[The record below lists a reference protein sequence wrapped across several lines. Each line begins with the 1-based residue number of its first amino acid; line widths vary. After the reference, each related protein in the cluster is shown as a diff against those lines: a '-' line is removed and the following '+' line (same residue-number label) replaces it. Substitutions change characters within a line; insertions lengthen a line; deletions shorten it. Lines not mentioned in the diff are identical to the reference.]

1 MNRLKNT
8 STFNKLILLISIFLI
23 GFISLFSLN
32 QVFTKIINK
41 LDEQTENLKAQ
52 ITIGEFIAHDIV
64 KTRSLFN
71 ELVTTTSS
79 KRSLELVK
87 KEILST
93 ISTLEN
99 SLDVLE
105 NGGKLKREIA
115 LNIAGHLNTVK
126 TITYNKDTNKSFSM
140 EAIDLKPKLDDLKRM
155 LIDVEKMLG
164 NRSNYQKIEDMKN
177 YQSSVRE
184 LRRYYK
190 ALPSFFNRMTENIR
204 RLLYE
209 SGMELQQLEEK
220 ITQDK
225 FKYFKLKIGLIL
237 IIISIVII
245 LGYTIAKN
253 INHSSKQ
260 LADLNNN
267 LFDNLNKLEKQRKS
281 IRAILD
287 TQPSIVIVSDGEY
300 IQDANRRLFEFLH
313 EFNTL
318 EEFKEKYD
326 CICDKFEDDVP
337 DEKEYI
343 RNKDYDNLK
352 WFEYIIA
359 HPEIN
364 FKAIIINNNKAHH
377 FSIKVSKT
385 LLDEISNESVVII
398 SLNDITQEIE
408 DQIQLKELNE
418 NLEEIVDAK
427 TKELSE
433 LNENLEQRVIIE
445 SGKVREKDKLM
456 MQQAKLASMGEMI
469 GNIAHQW
476 RQPLS
481 VITSSASGMQM
492 QVEMGLEISHQEIEE
507 LSHLVVQQ
515 AQYLSHTIDHF
526 RDFIKG
532 DTTFG
537 PISVRATLDNTLS
550 LVDATL
556 KSNHIQLVKTLD
568 HDITI
573 DGNINELTEA
583 FINIINN
590 SKDAL
595 KEKIDNDE
603 ERFLFVDSSMPDEE
617 TIEIQIKDNGGG
629 IPQDIIDRI
638 FEPYFTSKHQSVG
651 TGLGLAMVDK
661 IIRER
666 HLGTLKVNNVPIH
679 HEDTIYQGTCMT
691 ITFKKREEKQEE
703 QEEV

>member
-1 MNRLKNT
+1 MNILKET
-8 STFNKLILLISIFLI
+8 STFNKLILLIAIFLI

-32 QVFTKIINK
+32 QVFTKIINE
-41 LDEQTENLKAQ
+41 LDQKTENLKAQ

-64 KTRSLFN
+64 KIRSLFN
-71 ELVTTTSS
+71 ELVTTTTS
-79 KRSLELVK
+79 KRSRELLK
-87 KEILST
+87 NEITNT
-93 ISTLEN
+93 IKTIET
-99 SLDVLE
+99 SLNVLE

-115 LNIAGHLNTVK
+115 LNIAGHLNTIEK
-126 TITYNKDTNKSFSM
+126 IDYHKDSSKSFSM
-140 EAIDLKPKLDDLKRM
+140 EVIDLKPKLDDLKKM
-155 LIDVEKMLG
+155 LIDVEDMLL
-164 NRSNYQKIEDMKN
+164 NREIQQKNADLKA
-177 YQSSVRE
+177 YQSSIKE

-190 ALPSFFNRMTENIR
+190 ALPAFFNRMTENIR

-209 SGMELQQLEEK
+209 SGMQLQQLEEK
-220 ITQDK
+220 ITKDK
-225 FKYFKLKIGLIL
+225 RKYFRLKIGLIL
-237 IIISIVII
+237 IIISIVLL

-253 INHSSKQ
+253 INKNSKQ
-260 LADLNNN
+260 LADLNTDLINN
-267 LFDNLNKLEKQRKS
+267 LNTLEKQRKS

-300 IQDANRRLFEFLH
+300 IQDANRRLFEFLYQ
-313 EFNTL
+313 FNTL
-318 EEFKEKYD
+318 EEFQKEYD
-326 CICDKFEDDVP
+326 CICHTFEDDVP
-337 DEKEYI
+337 NEKEYI
-343 RNKDYDNLK
+343 RNKNYDNLK

-364 FKAIIINNNKAHH
+364 FKAIINNQDKAHH

-385 LLDEISNESVVII
+385 LLDEVLDESVVII

-408 DQIQLKELNE
+408 DQLQLKELNE
-418 NLEEIVDAK
+418 NLETLVNEK

-445 SGKVREKDKLM
+445 SEKVREKDKLM

-492 QVEMGLEISHQEIEE
+492 QTELGLNITNKEIEE
-507 LSHLVVQQ
+507 FSRLVVQQ
-515 AQYLSHTIDHF
+515 AQYLSRTIDHF

-532 DTTFG
+532 DAIFG
-537 PISVRATLDNTLS
+537 PISVKATLDNTLS
-550 LVDATL
+550 IVDATL
-556 KSNHIQLVKTLD
+556 KSNHIQLIKTLKY
-568 HDITI
+568 DITI
-573 DGNINELTEA
+573 NGNMNELTEA

-595 KEKIDNDE
+595 KEKIGNDK
-603 ERFLFVDSSMPDEE
+603 ERLLFVSSEKVDEN
-617 TIEIQIKDNGGG
+617 TIKIQIKDNGGG
-629 IPQDIIDRI
+629 ISDNIIDRI

-666 HLGTLKVNNVPIH
+666 HRGLLKVNNV
-679 HEDTIYQGTCMT
+679 TIKYENKTYQGTCMT
-691 ITFKKREEKQEE
+691 IIFNKKKEA
-703 QEEV
+703 